1 MPPEGLS
8 VSRDRV
14 LEFLRARANRPMR
27 AKELAR
33 ALEVGQD
40 EYRAFRRLLDA
51 LEADGAVVRQRK
63 GRYAVPE
70 QFDLVAGRVQTTR
83 KGDGFVIPDE
93 PGEEDVFVPA
103 RNLETAVDGDRV
115 LVRIEQRPP
124 GRNPAGRV
132 VRVVERAWTRI
143 AGIYHPKQGYGFVV
157 PQEPDIGTDVFI
169 PAESSGDARD
179 GDVVV
184 ITIEHWGEGRPSP
197 VGRVERVLGR
207 QGEAGVDVL
216 AILIGHQLALDF
228 PSRVQDEAEKIARQ
242 GIRSESLLDREDLR
256 DRLTFTIDPADARD
270 HDDAISVFELDHG
283 EVEIGVHIADVSWYV
298 KPGSAIDQEARERAT
313 SVYLVDRVVPML
325 PEELSAGLCSLV
337 PDEDRLTMSV
347 LYRMDGTGNVKES
360 RAMRSVIRSRARLS
374 YEDANERL
382 QSGTTDDEMTR
393 ALRTLSKVCS
403 GIRQRRAERGSID
416 FALPETY
423 VELDES
429 GMPSAIHPRPRLET
443 NRIVEDLMI
452 LTNET
457 VARIGE
463 THELPMLYR
472 IHEPPSEDRLESLR
486 RVAGVFGVPLKA
498 DSIRPIDVARLVE
511 KMQGRPQEYLVS
523 MVALRSMKQARY
535 ATRNV
540 GHFGLG
546 SDAYL
551 HFTSPIRR
559 YPDLVV
565 HRSLVR
571 WLAGK
576 GADADREELDRVAR
590 HASERERVAEAAER
604 DSVELKKI
612 QYMTRHLGDTFE
624 GTIAGVTGFGM
635 FILLDEVLVEGLVRL
650 SSLVDDYYHYDET
663 SWSLTGRRS
672 KRRFQLGD
680 RVEVQVARVDPES
693 REIDL
698 ELLKGPL
705 DPDRSRN

>member
-1 MPPEGLS
+1 MSPDRPPVE
-8 VSRDRV
+8 RDRV
-14 LEFLRARANRPMR
+14 LEYLRSKANRPMR

-33 ALEVGQD
+33 GLEVSQD
-40 EYRAFRRLLDA
+40 DYRAFRRLLDA
-51 LEADGAVVRQRK
+51 LESDGVIVRQRK

-70 QFDLVAGRVQTTR
+70 QFDLVAGRVQVTR

-115 LVRIEQRPP
+115 LARIEQRPP
-124 GRNPAGRV
+124 GRNPVGRI
-132 VRVVERAWTRI
+132 VRVVERAWTQI
-143 AGIYHPKQGYGFVV
+143 AGVYHPKQGYGFVV
-157 PQEPDIGTDVFI
+157 PQEPDIGTDIFI
-169 PAESSGDARD
+169 PSESSGDARD

-184 ITIEHWGEGRPSP
+184 ITIESWGEGRPSP
-197 VGRVERVLGR
+197 VGRVERILGR

-242 GIRSESLLDREDLR
+242 GIRPESLLEREDLR

-270 HDDAISVFELDHG
+270 HDDAISVYELDDD
-283 EVEIGVHIADVSWYV
+283 EVEVGVHIADVSWYV
-298 KPGSAIDQEARERAT
+298 KPGSAIDREAEERAT

-347 LYRMDGTGNVKES
+347 LYRMDAAGNVKEA

-382 QSGTTDDEMTR
+382 QVAADDEMST
-393 ALRTLSKVCS
+393 ALHTLRKVCQ
-403 GIRQRRAERGSID
+403 GIRARRAERGSID

-423 VELDES
+423 VELDAE
-429 GMPSAIHPRPRLET
+429 GMPSAIRPRPRLET

-463 THELPMLYR
+463 QNELPVLYR
-472 IHEPPSEDRLESLR
+472 IHEPPSEDRLEGLR
-486 RVAGVFGVPLKA
+486 RVAGVFDAPLTA
-498 DSIRPIDVARLVE
+498 DPVRPTDVARLVA
-511 KMQGRPQEYLVS
+511 KMAGRPQEYLVS

-546 SDAYL
+546 SEAYL

-565 HRSLVR
+565 HRALVR

-576 GADADREELDRVAR
+576 GTEVDIEALERTAR
-590 HASERERVAEAAER
+590 HTSERERRAESAER

-635 FILLDEVLVEGLVRL
+635 FILLDDVLVEGLIRL
-650 SSLVDDYYHYDET
+650 SSLVDDYYHYDEGT
-663 SWSLTGRRS
+663 WSLTGRRS
-672 KRRFQLGD
+672 KRRFRLGD

-705 DPDRSRN
+705 DPGRLRD

>member
-1 MPPEGLS
+1 MSPDRPPVE
-8 VSRDRV
+8 RDRV
-14 LEFLRARANRPMR
+14 LEFLRSKTNRPMQ

-33 ALEVGQD
+33 GLEISQD
-40 EYRAFRRLLDA
+40 DYRAFRRLLDS
-51 LEADGAVVRQRK
+51 LESDGAIVRQRK

-70 QFDLVAGRVQTTR
+70 QFDLVAGRVQVTR

-103 RNLETAVDGDRV
+103 RNLATAVDGDRV
-115 LVRIEQRPP
+115 LARIEQRPP
-124 GRNPAGRV
+124 GRNPAGRI
-132 VRVVERAWTRI
+132 VRVVERAWTQI
-143 AGIYHPKQGYGFVV
+143 AGVYHPKEGYGFVV
-157 PQEPDIGTDVFI
+157 PQEPDIGTDIFI
-169 PAESSGDARD
+169 PSGSSGDARD

-184 ITIEHWGEGRPSP
+184 ITIDNWGEGRPSP
-197 VGRVERVLGR
+197 VGRVERILGR
-207 QGEAGVDVL
+207 SGDAGVDVL

-242 GIRSESLLDREDLR
+242 GIRPESLVEREDLR

-270 HDDAISVFELDHG
+270 HDDAISVYELDDG
-283 EVEIGVHIADVSWYV
+283 EVEVGVHIADVSWYV
-298 KPGSAIDQEARERAT
+298 KPGSAIDQEAEERAT

-347 LYRMDGTGNVKES
+347 LYRMDGAGNVKEA

-374 YEDANERL
+374 YEGANERL
-382 QSGTTDDEMTR
+382 QGPADDEISAALH
-393 ALRTLSKVCS
+393 ALRRVCQ
-403 GIRQRRAERGSID
+403 GIRARRAERGSID

-423 VELDES
+423 VELDDE
-429 GMPSAIHPRPRLET
+429 GMPAAIHPRPRLET

-463 THELPMLYR
+463 EHELPVLYR
-472 IHEPPSEDRLESLR
+472 IHEPPSEDRLEGLR
-486 RVAGVFGVPLKA
+486 RLAGVFGTPLTA
-498 DSIRPIDVARLVE
+498 DPVRPTDVARLVE
-511 KMQGRPQEYLVS
+511 KMAGRPQEYLVS

-546 SDAYL
+546 SEAYL

-565 HRSLVR
+565 HRALVR

-576 GADADREELDRVAR
+576 GIEADGAALERTAR
-590 HASERERVAEAAER
+590 HTSERERRAEAAER

-612 QYMTRHLGDTFE
+612 QYMTRHLGDTFL
-624 GTIAGVTGFGM
+624 GTISGVTGFGM
-635 FILLDEVLVEGLVRL
+635 FVLLDDVLVEGLIRL
-650 SSLVDDYYHYDET
+650 SSLVDDYYHYDEET
-663 SWSLTGRRS
+663 WSLTGRRS

-680 RVEVQVARVDPES
+680 RIEVQVARVDPES

-705 DPDRSRN
+705 DPDGSRD

>member
-1 MPPEGLS
+1 MSPDRPPVE
-8 VSRDRV
+8 RDRV
-14 LEFLRARANRPMR
+14 LEFLRSKANRPMR

-33 ALEVGQD
+33 GLDVSQED
-40 EYRAFRRLLDA
+40 YRAFRRLLDS
-51 LEADGAVVRQRK
+51 LETDGLIVRQRK

-70 QFDLVAGRVQTTR
+70 QFDLVAGRLQVTR

-93 PGEEDVFVPA
+93 PGEDDVFVPA
-103 RNLETAVDGDRV
+103 RSLETAVDGDRV
-115 LVRIEQRPP
+115 LARIEQRPP
-124 GRNPAGRV
+124 GRNPAGRI
-132 VRVVERAWTRI
+132 VRVVERAWTQI
-143 AGIYHPKQGYGFVV
+143 AGIYHPKEGYGFVV

-169 PAESSGDARD
+169 PSGSSGGATD

-184 ITIEHWGEGRPSP
+184 ITIENWGEGRPSP
-197 VGRVERVLGR
+197 VGRVERILGP
-207 QGEAGVDVL
+207 QGGAGVDVL

-242 GIRSESLLDREDLR
+242 GIRPESLHDREDLR

-270 HDDAISVFELDHG
+270 HDDAISVYELDDG

-298 KPGSAIDQEARERAT
+298 KPGSAMDQEAEERAT

-337 PDEDRLTMSV
+337 PDEDRLTMTV
-347 LYRMDGTGNVKES
+347 LYRMDGAGNVKEA

-374 YEDANERL
+374 YEDANAMLEAPA
-382 QSGTTDDEMTR
+382 GDETST
-393 ALRTLSKVCS
+393 ALHILRKVCR
-403 GIRQRRAERGSID
+403 GIRARRAERGSID

-423 VELDES
+423 VELDDD
-429 GMPSAIHPRPRLET
+429 GMPSAIRPRPRLET

-463 THELPMLYR
+463 QHELPVLYR
-472 IHEPPSEDRLESLR
+472 IHEPPSEDRLEGLR
-486 RVAGVFGVPLKA
+486 RVAGVFDTPLTA
-498 DSIRPIDVARLVE
+498 DPVRPTDVARLVE
-511 KMQGRPQEYLVS
+511 KMAGRPQEYLVS

-535 ATRNV
+535 STRNV

-565 HRSLVR
+565 HRALVR

-576 GADADREELDRVAR
+576 GTEVDREALERTAR
-590 HASERERVAEAAER
+590 HTSERERRAEAAER

-635 FILLDEVLVEGLVRL
+635 FILLDEVLVEGLIRL
-650 SSLVDDYYHYDET
+650 SSLVDDYYHFDEQ

-705 DPDRSRN
+705 DPGRSRD

>member
-1 MPPEGLS
+1 MSPERPPVE
-8 VSRDRV
+8 RDLV
-14 LEFLRARANRPMR
+14 LEFLRSKANRPMR

-33 ALEVGQD
+33 GLDIGQED
-40 EYRAFRRLLDA
+40 YRAFRRLLA
-51 LEADGAVVRQRK
+51 SLETDGAIVRQRK

-70 QFDLVAGRVQTTR
+70 QFDLVAGRLQVTR

-93 PGEEDVFVPA
+93 AGEDDVFVPA
-103 RNLETAVDGDRV
+103 RSLETAVDGDRV
-115 LVRIEQRPP
+115 LARIEQRPP
-124 GRNPAGRV
+124 GRNPAGRI
-132 VRVVERAWTRI
+132 VRVVERAWSQI

-169 PAESSGDARD
+169 PSGSSGGASD

-184 ITIEHWGEGRPSP
+184 ITIENWGEGRPSP
-197 VGRVERVLGR
+197 VGRVERILGP
-207 QGEAGVDVL
+207 QGGAGVDVL

-228 PSRVQDEAEKIARQ
+228 PARVQDEAEKIARQ
-242 GIRSESLLDREDLR
+242 GIRPETLRDREDLR

-270 HDDAISVFELDHG
+270 HDDAISVYELDDG

-298 KPGSAIDQEARERAT
+298 KPGSAIDREAEERAT

-347 LYRMDGTGNVKES
+347 LYRMDGAGNVKEA
-360 RAMRSVIRSRARLS
+360 RAMRSVIRSAARLS
-374 YEDANERL
+374 YEDANAML
-382 QSGTTDDEMTR
+382 DAPAGDETST
-393 ALRTLSKVCS
+393 ALHTLRKVCR
-403 GIRQRRAERGSID
+403 GIRARRAERGSID

-423 VELDES
+423 VELDED
-429 GMPSAIHPRPRLET
+429 GMPSAIRPRPRLET

-463 THELPMLYR
+463 QHELPVLYR
-472 IHEPPSEDRLESLR
+472 IHEPPSEDRLEGLR
-486 RVAGVFGVPLKA
+486 RVAGVFDTPLTA
-498 DSIRPIDVARLVE
+498 DPIRPTDVARLVE
-511 KMQGRPQEYLVS
+511 KMAGRPQEYLVS

-535 ATRNV
+535 STRNV

-565 HRSLVR
+565 HRALVR

-576 GADADREELDRVAR
+576 RTEVDRESLERTAR
-590 HASERERVAEAAER
+590 HTSERERRAEAAER

-635 FILLDEVLVEGLVRL
+635 FILLDDVLVEGLVRL
-650 SSLVDDYYHYDET
+650 SSLVDDYYHYDEE

-705 DPDRSRN
+705 DPGRSRD

>member
-1 MPPEGLS
+1 MSPDRPPVE
-8 VSRDRV
+8 RDRV
-14 LEFLRARANRPMR
+14 LEFLRSKANRPMR

-33 ALEVGQD
+33 GLDVSQED
-40 EYRAFRRLLDA
+40 YRAFRRLLDS
-51 LEADGAVVRQRK
+51 LETDGLIVRQRK

-70 QFDLVAGRVQTTR
+70 QFDLVAGRLQVTR

-93 PGEEDVFVPA
+93 PGEDDVFVPA
-103 RNLETAVDGDRV
+103 RSLETAVDGDRV
-115 LVRIEQRPP
+115 LARIEQRPP
-124 GRNPAGRV
+124 GRNPAGRI
-132 VRVVERAWTRI
+132 VRVVERAWTQI
-143 AGIYHPKQGYGFVV
+143 AGIYHPKEGYGFVV
-157 PQEPDIGTDVFI
+157 PQEPDIGTDIFI
-169 PAESSGDARD
+169 PSGSSGGATD

-184 ITIEHWGEGRPSP
+184 ITIENWGEGRPSP
-197 VGRVERVLGR
+197 VGRVERILGP
-207 QGEAGVDVL
+207 QGGAGVDVL

-242 GIRSESLLDREDLR
+242 GIRPESLHDREDLR

-270 HDDAISVFELDHG
+270 HDDAISVYELDDG

-298 KPGSAIDQEARERAT
+298 KPGSAMDQEAEERAT

-337 PDEDRLTMSV
+337 PDEDRLTMTV
-347 LYRMDGTGNVKES
+347 LYRMDGAGNVKEA

-374 YEDANERL
+374 YEDANAMLEAPA
-382 QSGTTDDEMTR
+382 GDETST
-393 ALRTLSKVCS
+393 ALHILRKVCR
-403 GIRQRRAERGSID
+403 GIRARRAERGSID

-423 VELDES
+423 VELDDD
-429 GMPSAIHPRPRLET
+429 GMPSAIRPRPRLET

-463 THELPMLYR
+463 QHELPVLYR
-472 IHEPPSEDRLESLR
+472 IHEPPSEDRLEGLR
-486 RVAGVFGVPLKA
+486 RVAGVFDTPLTA
-498 DSIRPIDVARLVE
+498 DPVRPTDVARLVE
-511 KMQGRPQEYLVS
+511 KMAGRPQEYLVS

-535 ATRNV
+535 STRNV

-565 HRSLVR
+565 HRALVR

-576 GADADREELDRVAR
+576 GTEVDREALERTAR
-590 HASERERVAEAAER
+590 HTSERERRAEAAER

-635 FILLDEVLVEGLVRL
+635 FILLDEVLVEGLIRL
-650 SSLVDDYYHYDET
+650 SSLVDDYYHFDEQ

-705 DPDRSRN
+705 DPGRSRD

>member
-1 MPPEGLS
+1 MSPDRPPVE
-8 VSRDRV
+8 RDKV
-14 LEFLRARANRPMR
+14 LEFLRATANRPMR

-33 ALEVGQD
+33 GLEVSQED
-40 EYRAFRRLLDA
+40 YRAFRRLLDT
-51 LEADGAVVRQRK
+51 LEADGAIVRQRK

-70 QFDLVAGRVQTTR
+70 QFDLVPGRLQVTR

-93 PGEEDVFVPA
+93 PGEDDVFVPA

-115 LVRIEQRPP
+115 LARIEQRPP
-124 GRNPAGRV
+124 GRNPAGRI
-132 VRVVERAWTRI
+132 VRVVERAWTQI
-143 AGIYHPKQGYGFVV
+143 AGIYHPKEGYGFVV

-169 PAESSGDARD
+169 PAGSSGDATD

-184 ITIEHWGEGRPSP
+184 ITIENWGEGRPSP
-197 VGRVERVLGR
+197 VGRVEQVLGP
-207 QGEAGVDVL
+207 QGGAGVDVL

-228 PSRVQDEAEKIARQ
+228 PSRVQDEAEKISRQ
-242 GIRSESLLDREDLR
+242 GIRPESLHDREDLR

-270 HDDAISVFELDHG
+270 HDDAISVYELDDG

-298 KPGSAIDQEARERAT
+298 KPGSAIDQEAEERAT

-337 PDEDRLTMSV
+337 PDEDRLTMTV
-347 LYRMDGTGNVKES
+347 LYRMDMAGNVKEA

-374 YEDANERL
+374 YEDANAMLEAPAA
-382 QSGTTDDEMTR
+382 DETSAAMHT
-393 ALRTLSKVCS
+393 LRKVCR
-403 GIRQRRAERGSID
+403 GIRARRAERGSID

-423 VELDES
+423 VELDDD
-429 GMPSAIHPRPRLET
+429 GMPTAIRPRPRLET

-463 THELPMLYR
+463 QHELPVLYR

-486 RVAGVFGVPLKA
+486 RVAGVFDAPLTA
-498 DSIRPIDVARLVE
+498 DPVRPPDVARLVE
-511 KMQGRPQEYLVS
+511 KMAGRPQEYLVS

-535 ATRNV
+535 STRNV

-565 HRSLVR
+565 HRALVR

-576 GADADREELDRVAR
+576 DAEVDLEALERTAR
-590 HASERERVAEAAER
+590 HTSERERRAEAAER

-650 SSLVDDYYHYDET
+650 SSLVDDYYHYDEE

-705 DPDRSRN
+705 DPGRSRD

>member
-1 MPPEGLS
+1 MSPDRPPVE
-8 VSRDRV
+8 RDRV
-14 LEFLRARANRPMR
+14 LEYLRSKANRPMR

-33 ALEVGQD
+33 GLEVSQD
-40 EYRAFRRLLDA
+40 DYRAFRRLLDA
-51 LEADGAVVRQRK
+51 LESDGVIVRQRK

-70 QFDLVAGRVQTTR
+70 QFDLVAGRVQVTR

-115 LVRIEQRPP
+115 LARIEQRPP
-124 GRNPAGRV
+124 GRNPVGRI
-132 VRVVERAWTRI
+132 VRVVERAWTQI
-143 AGIYHPKQGYGFVV
+143 AGVYHPKQGYGFVV
-157 PQEPDIGTDVFI
+157 PQEPDIGTDIFI
-169 PAESSGDARD
+169 PSESSGDARD

-184 ITIEHWGEGRPSP
+184 ITIESWGEGRPSP
-197 VGRVERVLGR
+197 VGRVERILGR

-242 GIRSESLLDREDLR
+242 GIRPESLVEREDLR

-270 HDDAISVFELDHG
+270 HDDAISVYELDDD
-283 EVEIGVHIADVSWYV
+283 EVEVGVHIADVSWYV
-298 KPGSAIDQEARERAT
+298 KPGSAIDREAEERAT

-347 LYRMDGTGNVKES
+347 LYRMDAAGNVKEA

-382 QSGTTDDEMTR
+382 QVAADDEMST
-393 ALRTLSKVCS
+393 ALHTLRKVCQ
-403 GIRQRRAERGSID
+403 GIRARRAERGSID

-423 VELDES
+423 VELDAE
-429 GMPSAIHPRPRLET
+429 GMPSAIRPRPRLET

-463 THELPMLYR
+463 QNELPVLYR
-472 IHEPPSEDRLESLR
+472 IHEPPSEDRLEGLR
-486 RVAGVFGVPLKA
+486 RVAGVFDAPLTA
-498 DSIRPIDVARLVE
+498 DPVRPTDVARLVA
-511 KMQGRPQEYLVS
+511 KMAGRPQEYLVS

-546 SDAYL
+546 SEAYL

-565 HRSLVR
+565 HRALVR

-576 GADADREELDRVAR
+576 GTEVDIEALERTAR
-590 HASERERVAEAAER
+590 HTSERERRAESAER

-635 FILLDEVLVEGLVRL
+635 FILLDDVLVEGLIRL
-650 SSLVDDYYHYDET
+650 SSLVDDYYHYDEGT
-663 SWSLTGRRS
+663 WSLTGRRS
-672 KRRFQLGD
+672 KRRFRLGD

-705 DPDRSRN
+705 DPGRLRD